1 MLQPMPISNWNG
13 HIINMNKTTVLVSV
27 LLGGILLII
36 AAIFVLRQT
45 NPPEI
50 ETGTLL
56 EQPKSLPQF
65 EFIDHHGETITRRD
79 LTGQWS
85 LLFTGFTS
93 CPDICPATIHVLN
106 ELDKKL
112 RSDDTELRMIL
123 LSIDPERDTP
133 EVLAQYLELFSP
145 SLTGITGSLSGI
157 EQFCNEIGMSFIH
170 IPGMKGR
177 YTVEHSGALVLIDPR
192 GRISGYFRP
201 PFDTDRMAGDLQAI
215 TEHGGMF

>member
-1 MLQPMPISNWNG
+1 
-13 HIINMNKTTVLVSV
+13 MNRTTVLVSI

-36 AAIFVLRQT
+36 AAFFIIRQT

-56 EQPKSLPQF
+56 AQPKTLPQF

-79 LTGQWS
+79 LNGQWS

-93 CPDICPATIHVLN
+93 CPDICPATIYVLN
-106 ELDKKL
+106 DLDKKL
-112 RSDDTELRMIL
+112 RSNDTEIRMIL

-133 EVLAQYLELFSP
+133 EVLAQYLELFSS

-170 IPGMKGR
+170 IPGTAGR

-192 GRISGYFRP
+192 GRVSGYFRP

-215 TEHGGMF
+215 AGHGGMF

>member
-1 MLQPMPISNWNG
+1 
-13 HIINMNKTTVLVSV
+13 MNRTTVSISI
-27 LLGGILLII
+27 LLGGILLLV
-36 AAIFVLRQT
+36 AVIFVFRPGNQ
-45 NPPEI
+45 PEI

-56 EQPKSLPQF
+56 GQPKALPEF
-65 EFIDHHGETITRRD
+65 ELVNHQGETITRRD

-93 CPDICPATIHVLN
+93 CPDVCPSTIYVLN
-106 ELDKKL
+106 ALDEKL
-112 RSDDTELRMIL
+112 RANQDEFRMIL
-123 LSIDPERDTP
+123 LSVDPERDTP
-133 EVLAQYLELFSP
+133 GVMAQYIELFSP

-170 IPGMKGR
+170 IPGTEGR

-201 PFDTDRMAGDLQAI
+201 PFDTDLMARDLQAI
-215 TEHGGMF
+215 AGHGGMF

>member
-1 MLQPMPISNWNG
+1 
-13 HIINMNKTTVLVSV
+13 MNRTTVLVSI

-36 AAIFVLRQT
+36 ATFFIIRQT

-56 EQPKSLPQF
+56 SQPKTLPKF
-65 EFIDHHGETITRRD
+65 EFIDHHGETITRSD

-93 CPDICPATIHVLN
+93 CPDICPATIYVLN

-112 RSDDTELRMIL
+112 RSNDTELRMIL

-133 EVLAQYLELFSP
+133 EVMAQYLDLFSS

-170 IPGMKGR
+170 IPGTAGR

-192 GRISGYFRP
+192 ARISGYFRP
-201 PFDTDRMAGDLQAI
+201 PFDPDLMALDLQAI
-215 TEHGGMF
+215 AEHPGMF

>member
-1 MLQPMPISNWNG
+1 
-13 HIINMNKTTVLVSV
+13 MNRTTVLVSI

-36 AAIFVLRQT
+36 AAFFIIRQT

-56 EQPKSLPQF
+56 AQPKTLPQF

-79 LTGQWS
+79 LNGQWS

-93 CPDICPATIHVLN
+93 CPDICPATIYVLN
-106 ELDKKL
+106 DLDKKL
-112 RSDDTELRMIL
+112 RSNDTEIRMIL

-145 SLTGITGSLSGI
+145 SLTGITGSLSGV

-170 IPGMKGR
+170 IPGTAGR

-192 GRISGYFRP
+192 GRVSGYFRP

-215 TEHGGMF
+215 AGHGGMF

>member
-1 MLQPMPISNWNG
+1 MKKSTGLFSI
-13 HIINMNKTTVLVSV
+13 
-27 LLGGILLII
+27 LLGAVLLII
-36 AAIFVLRQT
+36 TAFIVLRHG
-45 NPPEI
+45 NLPEI

-56 EQPKSLPQF
+56 AQPKTVPQF
-65 EFIDHHGETITRRD
+65 EFIDHRGETITRRD

-93 CPDICPATIHVLN
+93 CPDICPATINVLN

-112 RSDDTELRMIL
+112 RARDTELRTIL

-133 EVLAQYLELFSP
+133 KVLTQYFELFNS
-145 SLTGITGSLSGI
+145 SATGITGSLSGI

-170 IPGMKGR
+170 IPGTAGR

-201 PFDTDRMAGDLQAI
+201 PFDTDRMAGDLQTI
-215 TEHGGMF
+215 TEHAGIY